1 MGSHAERLTA
11 PHSTSPGADRVAC
24 GRPGEHSPASAAQLF
39 TRDTCAVRRARRF
52 VARTL
57 DDWGVTERAGDV
69 VLCAAELAANA
80 CEHTRPGAEQFL
92 VRVLLCEG
100 AVRVEVH
107 DRDPRRPEPGNPD
120 AGTPSGR
127 GLIIVND
134 LADGYGVDDKPAHG
148 KAVWDRFA
156 MTGHENVQPS
166 RATPR
171 RRR

>member
-1 MGSHAERLTA
+1 MSSHAERFSG
-11 PHSTSPGADRVAC
+11 PYSTSPGAGRVAC
-24 GRPGEHSPASAAQLF
+24 GRPGEHSPAPAAQLF

-52 VARTL
+52 VAHTL
-57 DDWGVTERAGDV
+57 DDWGVTERTADV

-80 CEHTRPGAEQFL
+80 CEHTRPGPGQFL

-107 DRDPRRPEPGNPD
+107 DRDPRRPEPGKPD

-127 GLIIVND
+127 GLIIVMD
-134 LADGYGVDDKPAHG
+134 LADGYGVDDKPAGG
-148 KAVWDRFA
+148 KAVWARFD
-156 MTGHENVQPS
+156 MTARQNTQPS